1 MITLTEKEKQIID
14 FIKNKTIVHWEELA
28 QFSKDPTKVKLSTI
42 RKSISELRRKFISA
56 NEATPFNC
64 QFKSL
69 NKEPKTFTGELV
81 LLKSRK
87 NKVEAE
93 KPKEEI
99 KPVGKKINED
109 FKLDK
114 NSRKI
119 FGKYGG
125 TSFETQDS
133 LWYLLVYLFD
143 NAEKEITLEELRDK
157 VFFQN
162 YGSKTP
168 ARWFTTITRALNE
181 LRKSIPAFKER
192 IKTIRYTDRTTYR
205 LE

>member
-1 MITLTEKEKQIID
+1 MIKLTEKENQITN
-14 FIKNKTIVHWEELA
+14 FIKDKSIVYWQELT
-28 QFSKDPTKVKLSTI
+28 QFSKDPGSVKLSTI
-42 RKSISELRRKFISA
+42 KKSISELRRKFIKA
-56 NEATPFNC
+56 NEVVPFDC
-64 QFKSL
+64 EFKDL
-69 NKEPKTFTGELV
+69 MVKQTTGELV
-81 LLKSRK
+81 LLKTRK
-87 NKVEAE
+87 NKTIE
-93 KPKEEI
+93 KQTEEI
-99 KPVGKKINED
+99 KPVIAEKKINQD

-125 TSFETQDS
+125 TSFETQDN

-143 NAEKEITLEELRDK
+143 NAEKEISLEELRDK

-162 YGSKTP
+162 WGSKIP
-168 ARWFTTITRALNE
+168 ARWFSTITRNLNE

-192 IKTIRYTDRTTYR
+192 IKTIRYTDRTTYK